1 MILVSG
7 SGEHRHLTVLA
18 CELRMNSASRAPQ
31 GDPEEWWE
39 EVADYHRAALHAI
52 ERNGGHVGP
61 YRGSYSMMAYF
72 GWPQAH
78 DNNAENAVRAG
89 LAILEEIAQLDQ
101 RMETR
106 SPVSPRI
113 GIHSGAVVIGARS
126 GGEGDIL
133 GDTPDI
139 AIQVHAAAPPGTI
152 VMTAATHQLVCGL
165 FVTEDCGVH
174 QLKDYAQP
182 VNIYRVVRPSAARGR
197 LDATAGGLTPFVGR
211 EEELRLLMNRWE
223 RALDGEGQVVLI
235 IGEPGIGKSRLLR
248 HFHEQ
253 IAATPHTWVQTAA
266 MPSYQN
272 TPFYPI
278 AELLRQLVPALKGD
292 GADEQLARFEQRL
305 ASAGL
310 KPAEA
315 IRLLAPLLNLTVPV
329 EYPPLAYSAEQQR
342 RRLFA
347 LMMGLVLA
355 AARMQPLVIAT
366 EDLHWADPSTLDLI
380 QILVEQAATGPLL
393 LLYTARPEFRA
404 QWPWRA
410 HHTQITLNALNV
422 RSVRIMVRHVAAR
435 RPLSDETVAAIV
447 ERTGGVPLFVEELTR
462 AVLEASDEKL
472 SGREIP
478 VTLHDS
484 LMARL
489 DRLGVAKETAQ
500 VGAVIGG
507 EFPYELIRAVHPIE
521 EDDLQ
526 QALRTLADADLLYVR
541 GIAPEATYQFEHALI
556 RDAAYQAL
564 LKSRRKE
571 LHRQVAHTIEGK
583 FPALKETHPELLARH
598 WSEAG
603 ETESAIAEWE
613 RAGRAAEGR
622 SAFRE
627 ALASYYE
634 ALKLLKLTPDSPEH
648 DVRELALR
656 QAALIVLLLIKG
668 GGAPEAIDAARSAIA
683 LARKSGNFTQL
694 SHLMIARAFS
704 VLIAGDISAAA
715 MLANEA
721 LTIARA
727 EGDPHTLGLAC
738 GLQLFPCWYRGDLA
752 GAEKHFAAGRE
763 LFERPDLDDLSRL
776 IAIIAFGVMSSNAY
790 QMGRTELGRER
801 QAKMRQIATNQKNQ
815 YEIGSIGF
823 LSAAFHNLAKEYEEA
838 EPLAAHALEL
848 PKNI

>member
-1 MILVSG
+1 MG
-7 SGEHRHLTVLA
+7 SGR
-18 CELRMNSASRAPQ
+18 R
-31 GDPEEWWE
+31 
-39 EVADYHRAALHAI
+39 
-52 ERNGGHVGP
+52 
-61 YRGSYSMMAYF
+61 
-72 GWPQAH
+72 
-78 DNNAENAVRAG
+78 
-89 LAILEEIAQLDQ
+89 
-101 RMETR
+101 
-106 SPVSPRI
+106 
-113 GIHSGAVVIGARS
+113 
-126 GGEGDIL
+126 
-133 GDTPDI
+133 
-139 AIQVHAAAPPGTI
+139 
-152 VMTAATHQLVCGL
+152 
-165 FVTEDCGVH
+165 
-174 QLKDYAQP
+174 
-182 VNIYRVVRPSAARGR
+182 
-197 LDATAGGLTPFVGR
+197 
-211 EEELRLLMNRWE
+211 
-223 RALDGEGQVVLI
+223 RALLSEH
-235 IGEPGIGKSRLLR
+235 P
-248 HFHEQ
+248 FH
-253 IAATPHTWVQTAA
+253 
-266 MPSYQN
+266 
-272 TPFYPI
+272 PI
-278 AELLRQLVPALKGD
+278 AEFLRQLVLPQEGD
-292 GADEQLARFEQRL
+292 GADEQLTRL
-305 ASAGL
+305 ERGLTSAGL

-315 IRLLAPLLNLTVPV
+315 IPLIASLLNLPVPA
-329 EYPPLAYSAEQQR
+329 EYPPLAYSPERQR
-342 RRLFA
+342 RRL
-347 LMMGLVLA
+347 LVAIVEWVLG
-355 AARMQPLVIAT
+355 AARVQPLVIAT
-366 EDLHWADPSTLDLI
+366 EDLHWADPSTLELI
-380 QILVEQAATGPLL
+380 QILVEQGPTGGLL
-393 LLYTARPEFRA
+393 LLCTARPEFRA

-507 EFPYELIRAVHPIE
+507 EFPYELIRAVHPIA

-541 GIAPEATYQFEHALI
+541 GIAPEATYQFKHALI

-598 WSEAG
+598 WSEAD

-627 ALASYYE
+627 ALASYHE
-634 ALKLLKLTPDSPEH
+634 ALKLLKLTPDSPKH
-648 DVRELALR
+648 DMRELALR

-801 QAKMRQIATNQKNQ
+801 QAKMRQIATNKKNQ

-848 PKNI
+848 AEKGQFAELSSHLQIQLGHARAQLGRTSEGIALIRRGIAGLLKIAPHPGLASFFTLLAAAQQRSGETDDALESIEQSLQVNPEVRLARPETLRVRGELRLEKGQAGQAETDFRDSIALARSMGAKAFELRATASLAKLLVSRDRRGEARMMLTGIYNWFTKGLDTADLKDAKALLEELGG